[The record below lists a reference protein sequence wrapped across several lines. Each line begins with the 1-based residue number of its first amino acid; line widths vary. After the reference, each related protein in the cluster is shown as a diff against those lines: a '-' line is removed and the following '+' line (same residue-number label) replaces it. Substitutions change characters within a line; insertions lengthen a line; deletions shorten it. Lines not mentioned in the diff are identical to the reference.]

1 MLYRKILLYD
11 LMLECLPVTRIK
23 DVPMNYIFQVISKL
37 LGNYRMPR
45 VSGQGPLQRRK
56 NLPSAEKKSRAEA
69 HQGTQRHGPSCMVG
83 PGVTFFFFFILFIC
97 IFFFHSWLWFKERDA
112 ESMNFDVY

>member
-1 MLYRKILLYD
+1 MLYHKILLYD

-69 HQGTQRHGPSCMVG
+69 HQGMQRHGPSCMVG
-83 PGVTFFFFFILFIC
+83 PGVTFFFFSFCLSVFSFSIVGCGLK
-97 IFFFHSWLWFKERDA
+97 KEMQRA
-112 ESMNFDVY
+112 